1 MVLNEKYE
9 FLINGLIENEFGI
22 HEDFFSRELILN
34 LRSNAEQYYQLGLM
48 APAGI
53 GRKFSYEKNAKVRG
67 DLIRWIDNNSDDQY
81 EKAFL
86 ESVHDFISY
95 LNQSCYTGINDFEF
109 HYAFY
114 DEGSFYRRHKD
125 QFNNDFGR
133 KFSLVSYLNEDWK
146 SADGGQLVVYTQQS
160 SKKIEPR
167 LGTTVFFRSD
177 VTEHEVLLSHA
188 PRFSIAGWL
197 KKV

>member
-9 FLINGLIENEFGI
+9 FLINGLIEDEFGML
-22 HEDFFSRELILN
+22 EEFFPRELLLN

>member
-9 FLINGLIENEFGI
+9 FLINGLIEDEFGML
-22 HEDFFSRELILN
+22 EEFFPRELLLN

-109 HYAFY
+109 HYANYKPFNFY
-114 DEGSFYRRHKD
+114 KRHLD
-125 QFNNDFGR
+125 QFKSDKGR
-133 KFSLVSYLNEDWK
+133 KFSLVMYLNEYWQEE
-146 SADGGQLVVYTQQS
+146 DGGNISLYPEGNDPVNIYPVNG
-160 SKKIEPR
+160 R
-167 LGTTVFFRSD
+167 VVFF
-177 VTEHEVLLSHA
+177 L
-188 PRFSIAGWL
+188 
-197 KKV
+197 

>member
-9 FLINGLIENEFGI
+9 FLINGLIEDEFGML
-22 HEDFFSRELILN
+22 EEFFPRELLLN
-34 LRSNAEQYYQLGLM
+34 LRSNAEHFFQLGLM
-48 APAGI
+48 APAGV

>member
-1 MVLNEKYE
+1 
-9 FLINGLIENEFGI
+9 
-22 HEDFFSRELILN
+22 
-34 LRSNAEQYYQLGLM
+34 
-48 APAGI
+48 
-53 GRKFSYEKNAKVRG
+53 
-67 DLIRWIDNNSDDQY
+67 
-81 EKAFL
+81 
-86 ESVHDFISY
+86 
-95 LNQSCYTGINDFEF
+95 
-109 HYAFY
+109 
-114 DEGSFYRRHKD
+114 FYRRHKD